1 MTEPAN
7 KRKLVVLESPKVV
20 QNIAFDTKS
29 TFIPPT
35 SQPIPISQS
44 TDKEKRSPN
53 KNGINTLK
61 EIQARARELKSDSK
75 KHKKAMKH
83 REAIAQ
89 AGVEYREKNGT
100 VRARPK
106 KTKKK
111 K

>member
-7 KRKLVVLESPKVV
+7 KRKLVVPDSPKVV
-20 QNIAFDTKS
+20 QNIAFK
-29 TFIPPT
+29 PPT

-44 TDKEKRSPN
+44 TDKKKRSPN
-53 KNGINTLK
+53 ENGINTLK
-61 EIQARARELKSDSK
+61 EIQARAKELKSDG
-75 KHKKAMKH
+75 MKH

-89 AGVEYREKNGT
+89 AGVEYREKYGT

-106 KTKKK
+106 KIKKDKKK